1 MCNYSRAKKLAN
13 LKKKKM
19 LKDILNRIIY
29 IAVPASR
36 N

>member
-13 LKKKKM
+13 LKKKM